1 MKRVML
7 TVAYDGTNYHGWQL
21 QNGQITIESELNAA
35 LSGITGE
42 EIKVSGASRTDAGV
56 HAKGN
61 LCVFDTEAR
70 MPAEKFSY
78 ALNTYLNED
87 IRVVDSVEV
96 DGSFHPRFTLTEKT
110 YCYRIYNSKFAN
122 PLYRLYSHHSYI
134 PMDTDLMNK
143 GAEYLI
149 GEHDF
154 KSFSSVHA
162 SVQTTVREITGAE
175 VKKNAELIEINIKGY
190 GFLYNMVRIIAGS
203 LMEVGS
209 GKYPPER
216 IGEILEAKDRAKA
229 GPTAPAKGLTL
240 ENIRIIGS

>member
-21 QNGQITIESELNAA
+21 QDGQVTIESELNSA
-35 LSGITGE
+35 LSRITGE
-42 EIKVSGASRTDAGV
+42 DIKVSGASRTDAGV

-70 MPAEKFSY
+70 MPGEKFSY
-78 ALNTYLNED
+78 ALNTCLNED

-96 DGSFHPRFTLTEKT
+96 ADDFHPRFTKTEKT

-134 PMDTDLMNK
+134 PLNIDLMNK
-143 GAEYLI
+143 GAEFLI

-162 SVQTTVREITGAE
+162 SVKTTVRQITGAE
-175 VKKNAELIEINIKGY
+175 IKRSGELIEINIKGY
-190 GFLYNMVRIIAGS
+190 GFLYNMVRIISGS

-216 IGEILEAKDRAKA
+216 IGEILAARDRAAA

-240 ENIRIIGS
+240 ENIRIL

>member
-7 TVAYDGTNYHGWQL
+7 TVAYDGTNYHGWQV
-21 QNGQITIESELNAA
+21 QDGHITIESELNRA
-35 LSGITGE
+35 LKEITGE

-70 MPAEKFSY
+70 MPGEKYSY
-78 ALNTYLNED
+78 ALNTHLSDD
-87 IRVVDSVEV
+87 IRVVDSREV
-96 DGSFHPRFTLTEKT
+96 DADFHPRYTLTEKT
-110 YCYRIYNSKFAN
+110 YCYRIYNSRFSD
-122 PLYRLYSHHSYI
+122 PLCRLYSHHSYI
-134 PMDTDLMNK
+134 PLDTELMNR
-143 GAEYLI
+143 AAAYLV

-154 KSFSSVHA
+154 KSFSSIHA
-162 SVQTTVREITGAE
+162 VVKTTVREITGAE
-175 VKKNAELIEINIKGY
+175 VKKNGALVEIYVKGY

-203 LMEVGS
+203 LMEVGE

-216 IGEILEAKDRAKA
+216 IKEILLEADRSKA

-240 ENIRIIGS
+240 EKIRILGD